1 MSSPSSLPYPEAP
14 TVAEVKALT
23 GSGGATPTAFGL
35 VKVTAP
41 DSEVLLSLSTL
52 KPVSTYAAVNTF
64 TVYVVAEDDNRCPAC
79 KNPAVG
85 CFEHCLCECTSGE
98 CECRN
103 VQAAVTSF
111 PVTMPFPWQYLP
123 VAYHASALGEGHPA
137 AWPQG
142 YVDPITLTPVK
153 LDPND
158 APYKITGAGI
168 KRLRRQL
175 LSSFDNGTNALAA
188 AADKEERELS
198 EAEEAEA
205 QRLVHAR
212 RSLLER
218 REKAGHML
226 VQWKIDV
233 DFAEDVSEYD
243 FNDGEVLGCFL
254 SNFERKSGKSYSVTV
269 TACDPCGSQSSN
281 AKLEGM
287 INQPIKYKSCTRTNP
302 GKDGGGFCQFRVA
315 PNSYVFDPPVSICP
329 VNYDAEGVAV
339 DGGAA
344 ACSHTI
350 PTKGSEMLTLAFDEF
365 VGVCPFEY
373 TEAHRNATSPYDLD
387 ATLEAFVDAFNNA
400 SLPI

>member
-1 MSSPSSLPYPEAP
+1 MCLVRVPSPPY
-14 TVAEVKALT
+14 
-23 GSGGATPTAFGL
+23 
-35 VKVTAP
+35 
-41 DSEVLLSLSTL
+41 
-52 KPVSTYAAVNTF
+52 
-64 TVYVVAEDDNRCPAC
+64 AEDDNRCPVC
-79 KNPAVG
+79 QNPAVG
-85 CFEHCLCECTSGE
+85 CFEHCTCECTSGE

-103 VQAAVTSF
+103 IQSAVTSF
-111 PVTMPFPWQYLP
+111 PVTMPFPWQVLP
-123 VAYHASALGEGHPA
+123 VAYHAGVYGEGYPA
-137 AWPQG
+137 EWPQG
-142 YVDPITLTPVK
+142 WVNPITLTPVK

-175 LSSFDNGTNALAA
+175 LASFDNGTNALALA
-188 AADKEERELS
+188 AEKEDRELTD
-198 EAEEAEA
+198 AEEAEA

-218 REKAGHML
+218 REKAGHTL

-233 DFAEDVSEYD
+233 DFVEDVSEYD
-243 FNDGEVLGCFL
+243 FADGEVLGCFL
-254 SNFERKSGKSYSVTV
+254 SGFEQKSGKSYSVTV

-287 INQPIKYKSCTRTNP
+287 SKQAIKYKSCTRTKP
-302 GKDGGGFCQFRVA
+302 GKDGGGFCQFRIA
-315 PNSYVFDPPVSICP
+315 PNSYVFDPPVSVCP
-329 VNYDAEGVAV
+329 VNYDAKGVVV

-365 VGVCPFEY
+365 VGRCPYEY
-373 TEAHRNATSPYDLD
+373 TEAHRNATSPFDLD
-387 ATLEAFVDAFNNA
+387 ATLEAFVDSFNNA